1 MHRIDSSTATPD
13 NKFTEGD
20 PTIPVAATTVT
31 ADWLNSVQEELVK
44 VVTEAGLELDK
55 ADTSQLW
62 QAIVKIIGVKAP
74 IATTKAPG
82 LVQVGSGLAITAA
95 GLLSVLVATAAR
107 AGIMQPDGTTCA
119 VDANGVLSVIKKA
132 DAAVERLEVLRKLT
146 IGAPKF
152 HRSTVLPDDHAWPD
166 GSFVEF
172 EDWPEFYEI
181 YEQGGFTGL
190 VIPWDADT
198 EEQAANLGK
207 FRPNAA
213 NPTGLYLPLHGGQF
227 FRNWVLGGDGTAGT
241 WGTDTGRNLV
251 GSAQAF
257 YPNSLIGWQEFVG
270 ALYADNSGRIGNP
283 AASMSGT
290 YPRTLRLDA
299 SRLWGGHA
307 GTEFAP
313 AHIRL
318 PVVFY
323 LGKAA

>member
-227 FRNWVLGGDGTAGT
+227 FRAWVLGQEREAGSWGRDEIRNITGAVAELFGQQDGGATGAMQISLLNNRTAA
-241 WGTDTGRNLV
+241 TG
-251 GSAQAF
+251 S
-257 YPNSLIGWQEFVG
+257 G
-270 ALYADNSGRIGNP
+270 AGYGRV
-283 AASMSGT
+283 SF
-290 YPRTLRLDA
+290 DA
-299 SRLWGGHA
+299 SNGVPTGPLNVPPHVWQ
-307 GTEFAP
+307 
-313 AHIRL
+313 
-318 PVVFY
+318 PVAIY
-323 LGKAA
+323 LGRPK